1 MQTDALIATLA
12 GHGESPGYSPTPDD
26 EQRAL
31 FEIFR
36 QADVLVSR
44 ISARTNSPT
53 RALLAAMTVEHAQ
66 RALQVAQ
73 LKVARLSRQCQVHE
87 LPAETLTAVRAVAQ
101 DPAAFVAGEA
111 RLPGDPRTVPTGRLQ
126 FKTPAD
132 CLAAMVGIDY
142 FEARNRMQAA
152 DDLLPGLDEHG
163 FPRGPRYP
171 QLARRLAAGQT
182 ALAPTAAAARK
193 LEKLRPGIEARP
205 DAARF
210 AEDAESHIAES
221 VAAGIPKDTT
231 RLFNRISDALD
242 DASTCPTPREIR
254 NKTGIVVTKVTRH
267 FTYFTACM
275 LNIDAEVFL
284 SHFAESDNARTLAG
298 NRQAMA
304 AAASVPGGAPAPAR
318 SDGAAAGS
326 GRNADVDTARGLEAE
341 QAPKSSPEPALFPAP
356 SGGPDWFEHP
366 PDAYTFEDPPSQG
379 GSDPESDASSEG
391 PTPAQRH
398 LQTLL
403 NLMRAPQSTPRG
415 ARGLPTSKL
424 VVHINLETLLG
435 MARGAGWT
443 AHGLE
448 ISVSELRRRLA
459 EFGVIPVVFGG
470 DGQILD
476 YGRERRYPPES
487 MKLALSARD
496 GGCIKPGCTVPPEHV
511 EFHHIESWSEG
522 GTTSVWNLGMLC
534 TAEHRAA
541 DKGDLGIVMKNGVPW
556 VLLPEF
562 EDPAQIP
569 RRNSH
574 WPGQQPPLF

>member
-1 MQTDALIATLA
+1 MQTDALITALA
-12 GHGESPGYSPTPDD
+12 GHGDSPGYSPTPDD

-36 QADVLVSR
+36 QADALVSR
-44 ISARTNSPT
+44 IAARTNSPT

-66 RALQVAQ
+66 HALQVAQ
-73 LKVARLSRQCQVHE
+73 LKLARLSRQSLVHE
-87 LPAETLTAVRAVAQ
+87 LPAQTLTAVRVVAE

-111 RLPGDPRTVPTGRLQ
+111 RLPDDPRTVPTGRLQ
-126 FKTPAD
+126 FRTPAD

-171 QLARRLAAGQT
+171 QLARQLAVGQS
-182 ALAPTAAAARK
+182 ALAPMAAAARK

-210 AEDAESHIAES
+210 AEEAESRVAES
-221 VAAGIPKDTT
+221 VAAGVPKDTA

-242 DASTCPTPREIR
+242 DASDCPTPREIR

-304 AAASVPGGAPAPAR
+304 AAATVPGREAAR
-318 SDGAAAGS
+318 TGPAAGVD
-326 GRNADVDTARGLEAE
+326 ADTAGGPEAE
-341 QAPKSSPEPALFPAP
+341 RDPQSSPEPELLPAP
-356 SGGPDWFEHP
+356 ADGPDWFDHP
-366 PDAYTFEDPPSQG
+366 PGAETLEDPPPQG
-379 GSDPESDASSEG
+379 GSDPEIGASSEG

-403 NLMRAPQSTPRG
+403 NLMRASHPTPKG
-415 ARGLPTSKL
+415 ATGLPTSKL

-435 MARGAGWT
+435 IARGAGWT

-448 ISVSELRRRLA
+448 ISVTELRKRLA

-496 GGCIKPGCTVPPEHV
+496 GGCIKPGCAVPPEHV
-511 EFHHIESWSEG
+511 EFHHIEPWSEG
-522 GTTSVWNLGMLC
+522 GTTSVWNLGMFC
-534 TAEHRAA
+534 TADHRAA
-541 DKGDLGIVMKNGVPW
+541 DKGDLGVVMKNGVPW

-569 RRNSH
+569 RRNTH